1 MKLLPDRGSGRD
13 KDGVPDE
20 KEKQKLLVQGALAY
34 VYGDVGGRG
43 GVEGDVETRNS
54 KDEERV

>member
-1 MKLLPDRGSGRD
+1 MTKTETGRKRETETVSPGSPCVR
-13 KDGVPDE
+13 
-20 KEKQKLLVQGALAY
+20 L
-34 VYGDVGGRG
+34 GGRG